1 MASLKRQLVAAW
13 VMLTTPRRYRDDFYS
28 FDGIVEFMVE
38 HELSSLEMFRRY
50 DFYFNCFADCYK
62 DITGIRN
69 DFVDPDLHS
78 VAYMQAELKQAEAFY
93 NGTGDMSDV
102 IEE

>member
-1 MASLKRQLVAAW
+1 
-13 VMLTTPRRYRDDFYS
+13 
-28 FDGIVEFMVE
+28 
-38 HELSSLEMFRRY
+38 MFRRY
-50 DFYFNCFADCYK
+50 DYYFNCFADCYK
-62 DITGIRN
+62 DITGTRN
-69 DFVDPDLHS
+69 AFVDPDLHS